1 MKHLLTAIA
10 CCLAVAGS
18 AQTPYNPD
26 ADGDGFV
33 GSEDLLE
40 LLTEFGTSFTP
51 LFYSS
56 DVNTVSMMPWGY
68 YPSDSIINPMFFID
82 ELAPLYI
89 MDAREII
96 GLVDEFWLSQATL
109 EIHIDIDLE
118 DEPFEFWPLDGAE
131 FWIISRK
138 DVFRKYEFWVSNN
151 NVGTVSLHHLIEYDS
166 PSGGSNSQYDH
177 DMPYILKYLWLGEEL
192 ILIR

>member
-1 MKHLLTAIA
+1 MKHLLIAIA

-56 DVNTVSMMPWGY
+56 DVNTVSMMP
-68 YPSDSIINPMFFID
+68 
-82 ELAPLYI
+82 
-89 MDAREII
+89 
-96 GLVDEFWLSQATL
+96 
-109 EIHIDIDLE
+109 
-118 DEPFEFWPLDGAE
+118 
-131 FWIISRK
+131 
-138 DVFRKYEFWVSNN
+138 
-151 NVGTVSLHHLIEYDS
+151 
-166 PSGGSNSQYDH
+166 
-177 DMPYILKYLWLGEEL
+177 
-192 ILIR
+192 